1 MTYNYEKAFTEGHK
15 YNNIVAKFLSEQGIP
30 CKVPE
35 LELAQNKADRMR
47 FTLGEKDIILEKL
60 PKVLEVKTTR
70 RAFGDDPHDF
80 PFSNTIVD
88 TVHGYESKEVKP
100 YAYIL
105 YSQPTGSMLVLP
117 PSTKNN
123 WNIKTIYDTYQD
135 LTDDFYLINKKD
147 IRPMTDLVAR
157 LLQLQNATH

>member
-35 LELAQNKADRMR
+35 LELAQNKADRAR

-70 RAFGDDPHDF
+70 RAFTDDSHDF

-147 IRPMTDLVAR
+147 IRPMADLVAR